1 MVAACQRIALLN
13 PNIQAEMIDTA
24 LFPELKEEYKLMS
37 VPAMILNKRDVV
49 FGAKK
54 MSEIVEIF
62 ENLKN

>member
-1 MVAACQRIALLN
+1 
-13 PNIQAEMIDTA
+13 MIDTA